1 MLPDDGVM
9 ARQVLNEYEFVFQ
22 KLSEYDI
29 CMSVGGDGLSVERM
43 FF

>member
-1 MLPDDGVM
+1 M
-9 ARQVLNEYEFVFQ
+9 LNEYEFVFQ